1 MGAQIPPTA
10 LLPPLARVS
19 QYTPRQL
26 TDVLNRLRNI
36 YWPSPR
42 ITSSLPYRLGQPKSK
57 VTHPIHDDSVPD
69 SGYASAEEEDE
80 EEERFTADDDDID
93 SLDIIRADAFEREF
107 AIKWLTGFIARSDA
121 WTSTSD
127 EDEWYAVID
136 DITSLLAAF
145 AGETME
151 EQAVTRQF
159 NFPGQIRVE
168 LNDAPLST
176 KDHTSV
182 GLQSWASSILLAE
195 RICLDPERFGL
206 TLDRTLR
213 VLELGAGTGLL
224 SIVAAKLLSTGT
236 RPEIIATDHHPDV
249 LSNLTSNIQTNFPPP
264 SSRILVLPL
273 DWQYP
278 TYTGPLSKP
287 FDVILAADV
296 VYYQEHARWIKTC
309 VETLLSRPTPGS
321 MERGGEFVLMIPLRS
336 TGRHEGMGDTVDAI
350 FPDAS
355 QARREGIEPGWKLAV
370 LEREEMDRQEGVG
383 RADEGGYK
391 LYKIGWVR

>member
-19 QYTPRQL
+19 QYTPSQL
-26 TDVLNRLRNI
+26 TDVLDRLRSI

-42 ITSSLPYRLGQPKSK
+42 ITSSLPCRLGQPKSK
-57 VTHPIHDDSVPD
+57 ITHPIHDDSVPD
-69 SGYASAEEEDE
+69 SGYASAEEEEDE
-80 EEERFTADDDDID
+80 GECFTADDDDID
-93 SLDIIRADAFEREF
+93 SLDIIRTDAFEREF

-127 EDEWYAVID
+127 EDEWYPVID

-145 AGETME
+145 AGEAME

-206 TLDRTLR
+206 TLDWRLR

-224 SIVAAKLLSTGT
+224 SIVAAKLLSTT

-249 LSNLTSNIQTNFPPP
+249 LSNLTSNIQTNFPHNP
-264 SSRILVLPL
+264 RILVLPL

-278 TYTGPLSKP
+278 TYTGPLAKP

-296 VYYQEHARWIKTC
+296 VYHPEHARWIKTC

-321 MERGGEFVLMIPLRS
+321 KERGGEFALMIPLRS